1 MNILIKTLTM
11 VNFKGVKNF
20 TVDFKFITNI
30 YGANASGKTTIF
42 DAFTWLLFGKDS
54 SDRKDFNVKPLD
66 VKGDTRNRTE
76 NEVSAI
82 LEVDGHDISIRHI
95 QKEKWIKKRGEEV
108 AEFTGNEHLYFWN
121 EVPVNAGEFQAKVN
135 ELLPENIFKLITN
148 PLYFNSQKWQDQR
161 AVLSELAGEITD
173 NFLVG
178 KYPELQQLLNSLE
191 GKSLKEFKAKVALE
205 KKNLKDALESI
216 PARIDEAERS
226 KPEPIDSEVINK
238 RIVALQTEYDSLEQA
253 IVDKNATNESEN
265 KRIQSIQ
272 QQIHAFKLEIQ
283 NIEAGHR
290 AAHSLELNQANSG
303 VNEDKAKF
311 SNLESQLRIQE
322 NQLKQLESSH
332 ADQLA
337 RIERD
342 KQDINDRLISL
353 RTLFASVN
361 GRTLKP
367 EDKVCKEC
375 GREHETHNIHQ
386 LQAKFDEIKRKE
398 LEGINVQGTGLKK
411 DLEKRDFDIAQ
422 AKEQFEITKASLI
435 SSISNLKNSLEEVNI
450 RITNAAN
457 NKVEVKSYEDRVR
470 EDDSIA
476 SKIAKITELQG
487 HLQATPVDYGDLRIR
502 KATINAELDSEKRKL
517 NNSDQIAKVDAR
529 IKELKD
535 QEKVMSQELALLEKQ
550 EFAAEKYEKAKSE
563 ELENRVNG
571 MFKFA
576 KFKLFKPLINGGE
589 EPTCQ
594 TTYNGVPFSDLN
606 TAGKVLVGIDII
618 NTLSAHYGVVAPV
631 FLDNRESVS
640 AIPDTAAQTIN
651 LIVSPQ
657 DEKLRVA

>member
-11 VNFKGVKNF
+11 INFKGVKNF
-20 TVDFKFITNI
+20 TVDFNFITNI

-54 SDRKDFNVKPLD
+54 ADRKDFNVKPLD
-66 VKGDTRNRTE
+66 QAGATKDRTE
-76 NEVSAI
+76 NEVSAV
-82 LEVDGHDISIRHI
+82 LEVDGQDITIRHI
-95 QKEKWIKKRGEEV
+95 QKEKWTKKRGEEV

-121 EVPVNAGEFQAKVN
+121 EVPVNSSEFQAKVN
-135 ELLPENIFKLITN
+135 DLLPENVFKLITN

-161 AVLSELAGEITD
+161 SVLSELAGEITD
-173 NFLVG
+173 RFITS
-178 KYPELQQLLNSLE
+178 KYPELQELLNSLD
-191 GKSLKEFKAKVALE
+191 GKNLKEFKAKVAGE
-205 KKNLKDALESI
+205 KKNLKDQLVEI
-216 PARIDEAERS
+216 PGRIDEAERG
-226 KPEPIDSEVINK
+226 KPEPVNEIEVNA
-238 RIVALQTEYDSLEQA
+238 RIAELQTEYDSLEQA
-253 IVDKNATNESEN
+253 IIDKNAANEKEN
-265 KRIQSIQ
+265 SRIQSVQ
-272 QQIHAFKLEIQ
+272 KEIHSLKLEIQ
-283 NIEAGHR
+283 NIEAAHR
-290 AAHSLELNQANSG
+290 SAYNADVNAANSG
-303 VNEDKAKF
+303 INEDKAKLN
-311 SNLESQLRIQE
+311 SLDSQLRLQE
-322 NQLKQLESSH
+322 NQLKQLEQSH

-342 KQDINDRLISL
+342 KQDINDRLASL
-353 RTLFASVN
+353 RTLFVSVN
-361 GRTLKP
+361 GRELNPDEKI
-367 EDKVCKEC
+367 CKEC
-375 GREHETHNIHQ
+375 GREHEAHNITE
-386 LQAKFDEIKRKE
+386 LQSKFNEIKRKE
-398 LEGINVQGTGLKK
+398 LEGINIQGAGLKK
-411 DLEKRDFDIAQ
+411 DLTNRDADIEQ
-422 AKEQFEITKASLI
+422 AREQFETTKSALKTSINSLK
-435 SSISNLKNSLEEVNI
+435 SSLEEVE
-450 RITNAAN
+450 RKVEAAAS
-457 NKVEVKSYEDRVR
+457 KSVEVKSYEDRLR

-476 SKIAKITELQG
+476 IKISKITELQG
-487 HLQATPVDYGDLRIR
+487 QMETKSVDYGDLRVN

-517 NNSDQIAKVDAR
+517 NTSHIIAKADVR

-535 QEKVMSQELALLEKQ
+535 QEKTMSQELASLEKQ

-606 TAGKVLVGIDII
+606 TAGKILVGIDII

-640 AIPDTAAQTIN
+640 VIPDTAAQTIN

-657 DEKLRVA
+657 DDKLRVA

>member
-20 TVDFKFITNI
+20 SVDFKFITNI

-66 VKGDTRNRTE
+66 SKGETKNRTE

-82 LEVDGHDISIRHI
+82 IEVDGQDISIRHI
-95 QKEKWIKKRGEEV
+95 QKEKWTKKRGEEV

-121 EVPVNAGEFQAKVN
+121 EVPVNAGEFQVKVN
-135 ELLPENIFKLITN
+135 DLLPENVFKLITN
-148 PLYFNSQKWQDQR
+148 PLYFNCQKWQDQR

-173 NFLVG
+173 DFLVG
-178 KYPELQQLLNSLE
+178 KYPGLQQLLNSLD
-191 GKSLKEFKAKVALE
+191 GKSLKEFKAMVALN
-205 KKNLKDALESI
+205 KKNLKDALSSI
-216 PARIDEAERS
+216 PSRIDEAERS
-226 KPEPIDSEVINK
+226 KPEPIDEDSIKN
-238 RIVALQTEYDSLEQA
+238 RIAELQTQYDALEQA
-253 IVDKNATNESEN
+253 IVDKNAANESEN
-265 KRIQSIQ
+265 KRIQNVQ
-272 QQIHAFKLEIQ
+272 QQIHSLRLEIQ

-290 AAHSLELNQANSG
+290 SAYNSELNQANSG
-303 VNEDKAKF
+303 VNEDKAKL

-332 ADQLA
+332 ADQIS

-342 KQDINDRLISL
+342 KRDINDRLISL

-361 GRTLKP
+361 GRTLNP

-375 GREHETHNIHQ
+375 GREHEEHNVNE
-386 LQAKFDEIKRKE
+386 LQAKFDTIKGKE
-398 LEGINVQGTGLKK
+398 LESINKQGKGLKS
-411 DLEKRDFDIAQ
+411 DLNKREDDIKHAVD
-422 AKEQFEITKASLI
+422 QFELTKSALHT
-435 SSISNLKNSLEEVNI
+435 SISNLKISIGEVTHRIGNS
-450 RITNAAN
+450 AN
-457 NKVEVKSYEDRVR
+457 NKVEVVSFEDRILL
-470 EDDSIA
+470 DDRIA
-476 SKIAKITELQG
+476 ANHFKITELETQ
-487 HLQATPVDYGDLRIR
+487 LESTPVDYGDLRIR

-517 NNSDQIAKVDAR
+517 NNSDQIAKIDLR
-529 IKELKD
+529 IQELKD
-535 QEKVMSQELALLEKQ
+535 QEKSLSQELASLEKQ
-550 EFAAEKYEKAKSE
+550 EFIAEKYEKAKSE

-606 TAGKVLVGIDII
+606 TAGKILVGIDII

>member
-20 TVDFKFITNI
+20 SVDFKFITNI

-66 VKGDTRNRTE
+66 NKGETKNRTE

-82 LEVDGHDISIRHI
+82 IEVDGQDISIRHI
-95 QKEKWIKKRGEEV
+95 QKEKWTKKRGEEV

-135 ELLPENIFKLITN
+135 DLLPENVFKLITN

-173 NFLVG
+173 DFLVG
-178 KYPELQQLLNSLE
+178 KYPELQQLLKSLD
-191 GKSLKEFKAKVALE
+191 GKSLKEFKAMVALN
-205 KKNLKDALESI
+205 KKNLKDALSSI
-216 PARIDEAERS
+216 PSRIDEAERS
-226 KPEPIDSEVINK
+226 KPEPIDEDSINN
-238 RIVALQTEYDSLEQA
+238 RIAELQTQYDALEQA
-253 IVDKNATNESEN
+253 IVDKNAANESEN
-265 KRIQSIQ
+265 KRIQKVQ
-272 QQIHAFKLEIQ
+272 QDIHALKLEIQ
-283 NIEAGHR
+283 NIEADHR
-290 AAHSLELNQANSG
+290 SAYNSEINQANSG
-303 VNEDKAKF
+303 VNEDKAKLA
-311 SNLESQLRIQE
+311 NLESQLRIQE
-322 NQLKQLESSH
+322 SQLKQLESSH

-342 KQDINDRLISL
+342 KQDINDRLASL
-353 RTLFASVN
+353 RILFASVN
-361 GRTLKP
+361 GRTLNP
-367 EDKVCKEC
+367 EDKICKEC
-375 GREHETHNIHQ
+375 GREHEEDNING
-386 LQAKFDEIKRKE
+386 LQAKFDFIKRKE
-398 LEGINVQGTGLKK
+398 LESINEQGKGLKS
-411 DLEKRDFDIAQ
+411 DLNKREDDIKHAVD
-422 AKEQFEITKASLI
+422 QFELTKSALLT
-435 SSISNLKNSLEEVNI
+435 SISNLKISIGEVTRRIENS
-450 RITNAAN
+450 AN
-457 NKVEVKSYEDRVR
+457 NKVEVVSFEDRVQL
-470 EDDSIA
+470 DDRIKHNN
-476 SKIAKITELQG
+476 SKISELETQ
-487 HLQATPVDYGDLRIR
+487 LESIPVDYGDLRIR

-517 NNSDQIAKVDAR
+517 NNSDQIAKIDLR
-529 IKELKD
+529 ILELKD
-535 QEKVMSQELALLEKQ
+535 QEKSMSRELASLEKQ
-550 EFAAEKYEKAKSE
+550 EFIAEKYERAKSE
-563 ELENRVNG
+563 ELENRVNS

-606 TAGKVLVGIDII
+606 TAGKILVGIDII

>member
-20 TVDFKFITNI
+20 SVDFKFITNI

-66 VKGDTRNRTE
+66 SKGVTKNRTE

-82 LEVDGHDISIRHI
+82 LEVDGQDISIRHI
-95 QKEKWIKKRGEEV
+95 QKEKWTKKRGEEV

-135 ELLPENIFKLITN
+135 DLLPENVFKLITN

-178 KYPELQQLLNSLE
+178 KYPELQQLLNSLD

-226 KPEPIDSEVINK
+226 KPELIDEEVINK
-238 RIVALQTEYDSLEQA
+238 RIAELQKEYDALEQA
-253 IVDKNATNESEN
+253 IIDKNAANESEN
-265 KRIQSIQ
+265 SRIQEVQ
-272 QQIHAFKLEIQ
+272 QQIHALKLEIQ
-283 NIEAGHR
+283 NIEASHR
-290 AAHSLELNQANSG
+290 SAYNAELSQANSG
-303 VNEDKAKF
+303 VNEDKAKL

-361 GRTLKP
+361 GRTLNP

-375 GREHETHNIHQ
+375 GREHEAHNINQ

-411 DLEKRDFDIAQ
+411 DLEKRDFDITQ
-422 AKEQFEITKASLI
+422 ANDQFEITK
-435 SSISNLKNSLEEVNI
+435 SSIIKSIENLKSSLEEVNY
-450 RITNAAN
+450 RISNAVN
-457 NKVEVKSYEDRVR
+457 NQVVVKSYEERVM

-476 SKIAKITELQG
+476 SKTLKISELQG
-487 HLQATPVDYGDLRIR
+487 QLETTPVDYGDLRIR
-502 KATINAELDSEKRKL
+502 KASINSDLDLEKRKL
-517 NNSDQIAKVDAR
+517 NNTDQIAKIDLR
-529 IKELKD
+529 IQELKD
-535 QEKVMSQELALLEKQ
+535 QEKSMSQELASLEKQ

-606 TAGKVLVGIDII
+606 TAGKILVGIDII
-618 NTLSAHYGVVAPV
+618 NSLSAHYGVVAPV

>member
-1 MNILIKTLTM
+1 MNILLKTLSL
-11 VNFKGVKNF
+11 VNFKGVKQL
-20 TVDFKFITNI
+20 TIDFNFITSIHGMN
-30 YGANASGKTTIF
+30 GSGKTTIF

-66 VKGDTRNRTE
+66 SKGVTKNRTE

-82 LEVDGHDISIRHI
+82 LEVDGQDISIRHI
-95 QKEKWIKKRGEEV
+95 QKEKWTKKRGEEV

-135 ELLPENIFKLITN
+135 DLLPENVFKLITN

-178 KYPELQQLLNSLE
+178 KYPELQQLLNSLD

-226 KPEPIDSEVINK
+226 KPEPIDEEVINK
-238 RIVALQTEYDSLEQA
+238 RIAGLQKEYDALEQA
-253 IVDKNATNESEN
+253 IIDKNAANESEN
-265 KRIQSIQ
+265 SRIQAVQ
-272 QQIHAFKLEIQ
+272 QQIHGLKLEIQ
-283 NIEAGHR
+283 NIEASHR
-290 AAHSLELNQANSG
+290 SAYNAELSQANSG
-303 VNEDKAKF
+303 VNEDKAKL

-361 GRTLKP
+361 GRTLNP
-367 EDKVCKEC
+367 GDKVCKEC
-375 GREHETHNIHQ
+375 GREHEAHNINQ

-411 DLEKRDFDIAQ
+411 DLEKRDFDITQ
-422 AKEQFEITKASLI
+422 ANDQFEITK
-435 SSISNLKNSLEEVNI
+435 SSIIKSIENLKSSLEEVNN
-450 RITNAAN
+450 RISNAVN
-457 NKVEVKSYEDRVR
+457 NQVVVKSYEERVM

-476 SKIAKITELQG
+476 SKALKISELQG
-487 HLQATPVDYGDLRIR
+487 QLETTPVDYGDLRIR
-502 KATINAELDSEKRKL
+502 KASINSDLDLEKRKL
-517 NNSDQIAKVDAR
+517 NNTDQIAKIDLR
-529 IKELKD
+529 IQELKE
-535 QEKVMSQELALLEKQ
+535 QEKSMSQELASLEKQ
-550 EFAAEKYEKAKSE
+550 EFVAEKYEKAKSE

-606 TAGKVLVGIDII
+606 TAGKILVGIDII